1 MMNGKRDHPSGKGP
15 GRGGKIMTVMVYRT
29 QDGLTNYGFSIDFQ
43 PDIGWRVYIIF
54 RPVRQG
60 FDDSQSLP
68 YQAIDHEGRRYVDW
82 SEKLD
87 NLGDARTVATFWAEL
102 VQDYHRAQVKKA
114 LDDELV
120 ERYRR
125 AQERKK
131 VIPADPDRLG
141 ANTAN
146 TADTGAASPE
156 RQDRGSVIPHPR
168 ATAESLVDLQESA

>member
-1 MMNGKRDHPSGKGP
+1 MA
-15 GRGGKIMTVMVYRT
+15 VMVYRT

-43 PDIGWRVYIIF
+43 SDIGWRVYIIF

-60 FDDSQSLP
+60 LDDSQSLP

-125 AQERKK
+125 AQVRKK
-131 VIPADPDRLG
+131 VIPATPDRLG
-141 ANTAN
+141 ADA
-146 TADTGAASPE
+146 ADAGAASPG
-156 RQDRGSVIPHPR
+156 RQDRGPVVPHPR
-168 ATAESLVDLQESA
+168 ASAESLGDLQESA